1 MQNPHHYSRTGN
13 PFTVAE
19 SEPDA
24 RALFIRRTYGHLAGA
39 ILAFALI
46 TAGLLQWEGAAGL
59 AGTMT
64 TGYNW
69 LIVIGLFM
77 AVSWVADKW
86 ARSDASATTQY
97 MGLGLYI
104 VALSV
109 IFLPLMYVA
118 AYYSSPDVI
127 PTAGIITGLLFGG
140 LTATAFITR
149 KDFSFLR
156 GVLTISFFV
165 AIGVIVASIMFGF
178 TLGVFFASIM
188 VAVAGASILYT
199 TSNIIHEYNPNQHV
213 AAALALFAGVGLLF
227 YYVLYL
233 LISLNRD

>member
-1 MQNPHHYSRTGN
+1 MQNSHHYSRTGN
-13 PFTVAE
+13 PFTVAQA
-19 SEPDA
+19 EPDA

-39 ILAFALI
+39 ILAFAVI

-69 LIVIGLFM
+69 LIVIGVFM

-86 ARSDASATTQY
+86 ARSDASTTTQY

-104 VALSV
+104 VALSL

-165 AIGVIVASIMFGF
+165 AIGVIVASIVFGF
-178 TLGVFFASIM
+178 SLGVLFASVM